1 MRNFAAR
8 GKYIGMGEAC
18 CFKLGNRGY
27 YSAIGFEQGVQT
39 MRKHWTAG

>member
-18 CFKLGNRGY
+18 CFGI
-27 YSAIGFEQGVQT
+27 AIDMKILKRSCKKF
-39 MRKHWTAG
+39 KKNKYII